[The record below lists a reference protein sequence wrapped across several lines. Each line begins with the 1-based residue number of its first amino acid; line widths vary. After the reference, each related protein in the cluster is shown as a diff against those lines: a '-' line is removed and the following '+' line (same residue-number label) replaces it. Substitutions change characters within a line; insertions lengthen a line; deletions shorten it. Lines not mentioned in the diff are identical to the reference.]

1 MSLEKILEDTPLLS
15 DLGLENDLYL
25 SLNYHNV
32 WIDKQG
38 WYAKWKKQQVPLDI
52 DLACVLFNQK
62 GEQVDMIWFK
72 NLRDKSEAI
81 CHFGDNLHGYQ
92 TQHEKEEHRA
102 ERHAERTKV
111 KLSHKEKKELKENAE
126 KSLLSPMDLETIR
139 LNLDKLV
146 DEVCEIALIATS
158 YQPTGMAKT
167 PKGEIELQDIMGNT
181 AIKIDLTHLNKK
193 CCSLWV
199 ASLYKNEFLN
209 WQLIEKQQTLAHGHL
224 TELAKRVKLK

>member
-1 MSLEKILEDTPLLS
+1 MSLEKILDDAPLLS

-38 WYAKWKKQQVPLDI
+38 WIAKWKKKQVPLDI
-52 DLACVLFNQK
+52 DLACVLFNRE
-62 GEQVDMIWFK
+62 GEQIDMVWFK

-81 CHFGDNLHGYQ
+81 CHFGDHMHGYQ

-111 KLSHKEKKELKENAE
+111 KLTKKEKQELKDNEE

-139 LNLDKLV
+139 LNLDKLPDNV
-146 DEVCEIALIATS
+146 VEIALIASS
-158 YQPTGMAKT
+158 YQPASMAKVPT
-167 PKGEIELQDIMGNT
+167 GEIELQDIAGNT
-181 AIKIDLTHLNKK
+181 AIKIDLTHLNKN
-193 CCSLWV
+193 CCSLWI
-199 ASLYKNEFLN
+199 ASLYKNEFEN
-209 WQLIEKQQTLAHGHL
+209 WQLIDKQQNLAHGHL
-224 TELAKRVKLK
+224 TELVKKVKL